1 MFEECTAEGYTYL
14 MNEASKPPQKVKL
27 ERQSSIFQVQSGEM
41 QRSDSVGSS
50 LSEAMGEEKIQ
61 QEVVGFDDAHPGVD
75 NDLRYDLS
83 YLRGDGSSGADLAGF
98 LRRPVNIY
106 SKDWTLGGTLDF
118 ASSSFKPWHLFFNH
132 AAIKKKLD
140 NYYLLKCNLKIKLV
154 INASPFYYGGA
165 IMTYQPLT
173 QFNPAST
180 TIGSLRELVPFS
192 QRPHIYF
199 YPQNNQ
205 GGSMTLPFFYH
216 KEWLDATSAADLQNM
231 GTLSFVSLD
240 ELRNANAV
248 VGTNCTIQVY
258 AWAEDLQLAGPT
270 LQLAVQ
276 SKEIPIV
283 HSKRYK
289 CVHALKDTYRVCKCI
304 STCAMM
310 HEMVVQ
316 SSEHKKKHAKK
327 DEYHH
332 EGTISKPASAIAKL
346 TGQLSD
352 VPVIGPFMTATSMA
366 ADAAAGIANLF
377 GYTDVPVIDDV
388 HEFKNQPFP
397 QFASTE
403 VGIPIEKATI
413 DAKNELS
420 IDPKISYLDVG
431 DELSIKS
438 IVTRESFVN
447 TFDWDASD
455 TEGTLLFNF
464 GVNPAIKRVAILSG
478 QTDIYNTP
486 MGYISQCFKYW
497 RGDIKFRFKFLA
509 SQYHRGRV
517 RITWDPHGDLSGTTD
532 TTTTN
537 YTKIV
542 DITENSDVTFVVP
555 YTQPTAYLPLD
566 TDITDEHNSAISIF
580 PGQSHNNGILTMRV
594 LTEQTSPVASAV
606 ITVAAFVSGCDNLEF
621 AGPEEINPE
630 LSPYVVQSSEMD
642 YDGEN
647 NEEYQLG
654 LKGSSPY
661 PGLNLVYMGESIS
674 SMRQLLRRT
683 TLSGYYPFDY
693 TFSTANKMVILRSF
707 IRRIPLL
714 PGFDPNGSSFA
725 NGINVAGSKAY
736 NWTPWTYNSYMSLCY
751 VGHRGSMN
759 WHMNFYSTQ
768 PARQLTIGR
777 GSENLTSANYSLSTA
792 TSTSGFGHV
801 DRLQKGNVKSGQMG
815 ISLTNQDTQT
825 AVSIVM
831 PMYSHYKFHSN
842 AAATRTLGNAS
853 DSTRD
858 DCVVATATLA
868 PSEISSFTDG
878 GFSYYSS
885 IGADF
890 TFVFFLNA
898 PMLHLYDTTPGPP
911 P

>member
-1 MFEECTAEGYTYL
+1 MFEECTAEGYTVL
-14 MNEASKPPQKVKL
+14 KNEASKPLKKVKL
-27 ERQSSIFQVQSGEM
+27 ERQPSVYQVQSKETVSSDYSALELSDGE
-41 QRSDSVGSS
+41 DTT
-50 LSEAMGEEKIQ
+50 Q
-61 QEVVGFDDAHPGVD
+61 QEIVGFDDAHPGVD
-75 NDLRYDLS
+75 ADLRYDMS
-83 YLRGDGSSGADLAGF
+83 YLRGDGSQKADLAGF
-98 LRRPVNIY
+98 LKRPVNIY
-106 SKDWTLGGTLDF
+106 SKDWPLGGTLDF

-132 AAIKKKLD
+132 VAIKKKLD
-140 NYYLLKCNLKIKLV
+140 NYYMLKCNLKIKLV
-154 INASPFYYGGA
+154 INASPFYYSGA

-173 QFNPAST
+173 QFDPVVT
-180 TIGSLRELVPFS
+180 TLGGLRELVPFS

-216 KEWLDATSAADLQNM
+216 KEWLDATSSTDLQEM
-231 GTLSFVSLD
+231 GTLSLVSLD
-240 ELRNANAV
+240 QLRNANAV

-258 AWAEDLQLAGPT
+258 AWAEDLELAGPT

-276 SKEIPIV
+276 STEIPIV

-289 CVHALKDTYRVCKCI
+289 CVHAMKDIYTVCRCV
-304 STCAMM
+304 STSLVLYDF
-310 HEMVVQ
+310 VVQ
-316 SSEHKKKHAKK
+316 SKQHKKGTAKK

-346 TGQLSD
+346 TGQLST

-397 QFASTE
+397 QFAATE
-403 VGIPIEKATI
+403 IGIPIEKATI

-420 IDPKISYLDVG
+420 IDPKISYVDTG
-431 DELSIKS
+431 DELAIKS
-438 IVTRESFVN
+438 LVTRESFIN

-455 TEGTLLFNF
+455 VEGTLLYNF
-464 GVNPAIKRVAILSG
+464 GVNPAIKRVSTMTGETL
-478 QTDIYNTP
+478 IYNTP
-486 MGYISQCFKYW
+486 MGYVSQCFKYW

-517 RITWDPHGDLSGTTD
+517 RITWDPHGDLSGTAD

-542 DITENSDVTFVVP
+542 DISENSDVTFIVP

-566 TDITDEHNSAISIF
+566 TDIKDEHNSAISVF
-580 PGQSHNNGILTMRV
+580 PGLTHNNGILTVRV

-606 ITVAAFVSGCDNLEF
+606 ITVATFVSGCENVDF
-621 AGPEEINPE
+621 AAPQE
-630 LSPYVVQSSEMD
+630 LNADMSPYIVQSTEVD
-642 YDGEN
+642 YDASS

-661 PGLNLVYMGESIS
+661 PGLNLVYMGESIT

-683 TLSGYYPFDY
+683 TSTGFYPFDY
-693 TFSTANKMVILRSF
+693 TFSGSHKLAILRSF
-707 IRRIPLL
+707 IRRVPLF
-714 PGFDPNGSSFA
+714 PGYDPNGTSSA
-725 NGINVAGSKAY
+725 NGIVVAGAKTY
-736 NWTPWTYNSYMSLCY
+736 NWTAWSYNAYMSLCY
-751 VGHRGSMN
+751 IGHRGAMN
-759 WHMNFYSTQ
+759 WHLNTYTTQ
-768 PARQLTIGR
+768 KARNLTIGR
-777 GSENLTSANYSLSTA
+777 GAENLSANNYSLSTA
-792 TSTSGFGHV
+792 TSSSGNGHV
-801 DRLQKGNVKSGQMG
+801 DRAMRSNIKSGQMG
-815 ISLTNQDTQT
+815 ISLTNQDTQA
-825 AVSIVM
+825 AVSISM

-842 AAATRTLGNAS
+842 AAATRTEGDTA
-853 DSTRD
+853 DGTTD
-858 DCVVATATLA
+858 DCVVATAAFTPA
-868 PSEISSFTDG
+868 EITNFTNG
-878 GFSYYSS
+878 GFNYYSS
-885 IGADF
+885 IGADY

-898 PMLHLYDTTPGPP
+898 PMLHLYDSTPGPP